1 MYKTY
6 SLFYS
11 SGAFAYT
18 VKGHYEVIVLPT
30 IELWEGFH
38 HEGEYD
44 DTYYFFDGEPVKRPD
59 NTAHLDG
66 LVLRDVP
73 PESTILIDGAEY
85 PCPDGGDVSLNFSLR
100 GKYSV
105 MVLSFPHLDK
115 EFTIDYQP

>member
-1 MYKTY
+1 MVYT
-6 SLFYS
+6 LFYRNGRVAQTITGS
-11 SGAFAYT
+11 F
-18 VKGHYEVIVLPT
+18 EVVIAPT
-30 IELWEGFH
+30 LMYWEGFH
-38 HEGEYD
+38 YEGEYD
-44 DTYYFFDGEPVKRPD
+44 DSYYFFDGEPIKRPD
-59 NTAHLDG
+59 NTTYLDG

-73 PESTILIDGAEY
+73 PDSTILIDGAEY